1 MFRGR
6 ESRERL
12 MEGKCLIGG
21 YADLKLIS
29 CDRLGDLEFSLGI
42 GKTPPFSFSF
52 SSENIP

>member
-1 MFRGR
+1 MFHGR

-12 MEGKCLIGG
+12 TEGKCLIGG
-21 YADLKLIS
+21 YDDLKLIS
-29 CDRLGDLEFSLGI
+29 CDHLGDLEFSLGI

>member
-1 MFRGR
+1 VFRGR

-12 MEGKCLIGG
+12 MEGKCVIGG